1 MIYQSKFTRVAAKTL
16 AVAFTVF
23 GLTQCTEQE
32 NVAPTIKASAQTET
46 TASNTS
52 EEAALSLTI
61 DGVNTVLSSTTDCK
75 ACAYFVPENATEVD
89 GKALGIKPG
98 EAICFKS
105 DALYGNVRLINLE
118 GTVNNPIVVAYG
130 VKTINTTDSGE

>member
-16 AVAFTVF
+16 AVAFTIF
-23 GLTQCTEQE
+23 GLTQCTDQD
-32 NVAPTIKASAQTET
+32 NIAPMSKASEQTET

-52 EEAALSLTI
+52 EEPALSLTI

-75 ACAYFVPENATEVD
+75 SCAYFVPEDATEVD

-118 GTVNNPIVVAYG
+118 GEENNPIVVAYG
-130 VKTINTTDSGE
+130 VKTINTTDTGE